1 MAQPITDYAA
11 FFAGAKQAIHE
22 MELLKQR
29 EKQLLDLETEVEGS
43 LRAKQKS
50 VSDTIA
56 LTIKQRTDE
65 ITKSYDAEIAKSNDR
80 LKKVRS
86 KREKAKSQ
94 GVKERIAE
102 DTSGLIHE
110 NQELKR
116 QLKAVLR
123 ADHVPQVCRSK
134 FYYSLYFTKGFKEL
148 LILLL
153 TMVISFLAI
162 PCGIYFLIPE
172 RQVMH
177 LILIY
182 VLTILVFGGFY
193 VLVGNSTKMKHL
205 EALRE
210 GRKIRNQMSANKK
223 QMKKITKSIRK
234 DKDDAI
240 YNLEKFDDEIAQ
252 LEQDISQ
259 AERQKKEALHTFET
273 VTKTIISDEIMGNNR
288 AELTQMESDLAKTCA
303 DLKEIRNAAMNKALY
318 ITDNYEVYTGREFM
332 SVRRLEMLEEIIQSG
347 KAANLSE
354 AIAVF
359 KSKEYQNNGN
369 A

>member
-29 EKQLLDLETEVEGS
+29 ERQLLDLEAKLEGS
-43 LRAKQKS
+43 LKAKQKS
-50 VSDTIA
+50 VSDAIA
-56 LTIKQRTDE
+56 QTVKQRSDE
-65 ITKSYDAEIAKSNDR
+65 IIKSYDAEISKSNDR

-102 DTSGLIHE
+102 DTSGLLNE

-116 QLKAVLR
+116 QLRAVLR
-123 ADHVPQVCRSK
+123 ADHVPRICSSK
-134 FYYSLYFTKGFKEL
+134 FYYSLYFTRGFKEL

-153 TMVISFLAI
+153 TLVICFLAV
-162 PCGIYFLIPE
+162 PCGIYFLIPK
-172 RQVMH
+172 RKVLH
-177 LILIY
+177 LVLIY
-182 VLTILVFGGFY
+182 VLAILIFGGLY
-193 VLVGNSTKMKHL
+193 VAIGNSTKMKHM

-210 GRKIRNQMSANKK
+210 GRKIRNQITANKK

-234 DKDDAI
+234 DKDEAI

-252 LEQDISQ
+252 LDQDITQ

-288 AELTQMESDLAKTCA
+288 AELDQIETDLAKTCA
-303 DLKEIRNAAMNKALY
+303 DLKEIRNAAMSKALY
-318 ITDNYEVYTGREFM
+318 ITDNYEVYTGKEFM
-332 SVRRLEMLEEIIQSG
+332 NIRRLEVLEEMIQSG
-347 KAANLSE
+347 KAMNLSE

-359 KSKEYQNNGN
+359 KSKEYQNNAN
-369 A
+369 S